1 MDGQANEK
9 ASSNFFHGSSSP
21 HVSRQRSS
29 SSKDG
34 RAIIGKAKCA
44 QRASEGVMEWA
55 ASGVGGKG
63 KGKGKKEEKGKKEVG
78 RWSSN
83 QSQRGMHRQHP

>member
-34 RAIIGKAKCA
+34 RAIIGKAKSA

-63 KGKGKKEEKGKKEVG
+63 QGKGEKRKKVK
-78 RWSSN
+78 R
-83 QSQRGMHRQHP
+83 R